1 MDSDEPT
8 ETYFI
13 SDSADGERS
22 TPSTGIGFVVTEG
35 PLAGSRFLLD
45 RKVSTLGR
53 HPKSDLFFDDITV
66 SRRHAEV
73 KVSGSSTSVRD
84 VGSLNG
90 TYINMS
96 QIDDEVIIAPGDTLQ
111 IGKFKLVFFQDTS
124 SE

>member
-1 MDSDEPT
+1 MNSEEPT

-13 SDSADGERS
+13 SDGGE
-22 TPSTGIGFVVTEG
+22 GIEAVSESGTGFVVTEG

-45 RKVSTLGR
+45 RDISTLGR

-73 KVSGSSTSVRD
+73 KVSAESASVRD

-90 TYINMS
+90 TYVNMT
-96 QIDDEVIIAPGDTLQ
+96 QIDEEISITPGDTIQ
-111 IGKFKLVFFQDTS
+111 IGKFKLVFFQES
-124 SE
+124 S

>member
-1 MDSDEPT
+1 MDSEEPT

-13 SDSADGERS
+13 SDGGE
-22 TPSTGIGFVVTEG
+22 GIEAVSESGTGFVVTEG

-45 RKVSTLGR
+45 RDISTLGR

-73 KVSGSSTSVRD
+73 KLSAESASVRD

-90 TYINMS
+90 TYVNMT
-96 QIDDEVIIAPGDTLQ
+96 QIDEETSITPGDTIQ
-111 IGKFKLVFFQDTS
+111 IGKFKLVFFRNLASD
-124 SE
+124 

>member
-53 HPKSDLFFDDITV
+53 HPKSDLF
-66 SRRHAEV
+66 
-73 KVSGSSTSVRD
+73 
-84 VGSLNG
+84 L
-90 TYINMS
+90 M
-96 QIDDEVIIAPGDTLQ
+96 TLQ
-111 IGKFKLVFFQDTS
+111 FHVGMQKLKSREAVQACVMWVP
-124 SE
+124 